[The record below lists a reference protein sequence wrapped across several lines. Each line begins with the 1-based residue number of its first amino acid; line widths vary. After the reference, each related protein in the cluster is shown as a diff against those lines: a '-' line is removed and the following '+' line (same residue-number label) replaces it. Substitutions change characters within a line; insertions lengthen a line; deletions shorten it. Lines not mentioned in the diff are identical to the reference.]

1 MNSLS
6 RKEIS
11 FINETYLK
19 EKNTIIYDEESKRV
33 IEKIISTVHPDD
45 ETKDLEESKILY
57 TYDKDSNIDSI
68 IEIRKDYKVFIPYGS
83 RKGKIIF
90 YGEDASVFS
99 RSLKKTNLRQY
110 TDVQYIRLNHIPYTS
125 KPFIII
131 LLRLETFTTAD
142 SMKKI
147 VRVYSKLQYGQYYE
161 YKYSKSNPEEL
172 LMINKYN
179 IIANLSFLSDLL
191 NFLGIFLVVS
201 PFFIKSKVDS
211 ITTDLPNGV
220 EIANEEKH
228 NDVYRISDY
237 SNGPKKIVVHE
248 TVNKEDIFILEK
260 ETIMKQINKYENKQE
275 IG

>member
-110 TDVQYIRLNHIPYTS
+110 TDER
-125 KPFIII
+125 
-131 LLRLETFTTAD
+131 
-142 SMKKI
+142 
-147 VRVYSKLQYGQYYE
+147 
-161 YKYSKSNPEEL
+161 
-172 LMINKYN
+172 
-179 IIANLSFLSDLL
+179 
-191 NFLGIFLVVS
+191 
-201 PFFIKSKVDS
+201 
-211 ITTDLPNGV
+211 
-220 EIANEEKH
+220 
-228 NDVYRISDY
+228 
-237 SNGPKKIVVHE
+237 
-248 TVNKEDIFILEK
+248 
-260 ETIMKQINKYENKQE
+260 
-275 IG
+275 